1 MASGLVIGSRG
12 SPLALWQAEWARR
25 ELLALQPGL
34 GVRIEVI
41 RTRGDRIQNAPFSQ
55 IGGKGVFT
63 KEIEEALL
71 SGQID
76 LAVHSLK
83 DLPTDLPDGLTIGA
97 VGPRAPVEDALV
109 SRNGEAL
116 DDLPNAAR
124 VGTSS
129 LRRQAQLSHLRGDL
143 RLEGIRGNVETRL
156 GKLDSEDL
164 DAVVLAAAGLE
175 RLGLADRIS
184 ESLPA
189 ARFLPAP
196 GQGAMAIEVRRD
208 DGDVGALMVRLDD
221 RSTRRAV
228 TAERAVLSSLG
239 GGCRV
244 PIGAWART
252 EGGRMVLDAMVAM
265 PDGSRL
271 VRAQASGKPD
281 QAEEVGLGLAE
292 DLAAQGARE
301 ILDSIIW

>member
-1 MASGLVIGSRG
+1 MAVGLVIGSRG
-12 SPLALWQAEWARR
+12 SRLALWQAEWACR
-25 ELLALQPGL
+25 ELTSLQPDL
-34 GVRIEVI
+34 DVRIEVI

-71 SGQID
+71 DGRVD

-83 DLPTDLPDGLTIGA
+83 DLPTDLPDGLEIGA
-97 VGPRAPVEDALV
+97 VSPRARVEDALV
-109 SRNGEAL
+109 SRNGETF
-116 DDLPNAAR
+116 DDLPDAAR

-129 LRRQAQLSHLRGDL
+129 LRRQAQLAHLRGDL

-156 GKLDSEDL
+156 SKLDTEGL
-164 DAVVLAAAGLE
+164 DTVVLAAAGLE

-184 ESLPA
+184 EYLPA
-189 ARFLPAP
+189 ERVLPAP
-196 GQGAMAIEVRRD
+196 GQGAMAIEVRQN
-208 DGDVGALMVRLDD
+208 DGHVGGLMARLDD
-221 RSTRRAV
+221 RSTRCAV

-244 PIGAWART
+244 PIGAWARV

-271 VRAQASGKPD
+271 VRAQAIGEPD
-281 QAEEVGLGLAE
+281 QAEPMGLGLAD
-292 DLAAQGARE
+292 DLTARGARE
-301 ILDSIIW
+301 ILDAVV

>member
-1 MASGLVIGSRG
+1 MQ
-12 SPLALWQAEWARR
+12 P
-25 ELLALQPGL
+25 ELD
-34 GVRIEVI
+34 VRIEVI
-41 RTRGDRIQNAPFSQ
+41 HTRGDRILNAPFSQ

-71 SGQID
+71 GGRID

-83 DLPTDLPDGLTIGA
+83 DLPTDLPDGLSIGA
-97 VGPRAPVEDALV
+97 VSPRAPVEDALV
-109 SRNGEAL
+109 SRNGEVF
-116 DDLPNAAR
+116 DDLPGGAR

-129 LRRQAQLSHLRGDL
+129 LRRQAQLAHLRGDL
-143 RLEGIRGNVETRL
+143 RLDGIRGNVETRL
-156 GKLDSEDL
+156 GKLDTEGL

-184 ESLPA
+184 EYLPA
-189 ARFLPAP
+189 GRVVPAP

-208 DGDVGALMVRLDD
+208 DAAVGALMGRLDD
-221 RSTRRAV
+221 CTTRRAV

-244 PIGAWART
+244 PIGAWARI
-252 EGGRMVLDAMVAM
+252 EGDRMVLDAVVAM

-271 VRAQASGKPD
+271 VRARASGGPD
-281 QAEEVGLGLAE
+281 QAEQMGLGLAE
-292 DLAAQGARE
+292 DLVARGARD
-301 ILDSIIW
+301 ILDAIL